1 MNNQYRHIL
10 RPSLAL
16 IAGAL
21 LLALV
26 AASCGKDGVEY
37 RTEAVTRG
45 DIRETVTATGTVNP
59 VTTVQVGTQVSGTI
73 KDIFVDFNSVVRK
86 GQLIAQIDPAFFDT
100 QLAQARANADRARAA
115 LRDAERI
122 MNQNKELYPKHLIAK
137 NDYDA
142 SITAQESA
150 AAQVAQAQAA
160 LKAAETNLSYTKI
173 YSPVDGVVISRN
185 VDVGQT
191 VAASFQTPTLFTIA
205 RDLTKMQINTNVAES
220 DIGRVKAGQVV
231 EFIVDAYPDTS
242 FKGSVRQVRRA
253 PITVQNVVTYD
264 VVVQVP
270 NPGLKLMPGM
280 TANVSIVITTKEG
293 VLRIPNAALRFRP
306 ERPAGQAQQQGKA
319 AAATGEKKAPAGPAV
334 WVLENNK
341 PKRVAVTPGISDGI
355 WTEVLSGELKE
366 EQPVIVEAIKKNKG
380 ASQSGPPRMF

>member
-1 MNNQYRHIL
+1 MNKRNDNIRTS
-10 RPSLAL
+10 PAL
-16 IAGAL
+16 TAGIF

-37 RTEAVTRG
+37 RTEPVTRG

-73 KDIFVDFNSVVRK
+73 KDIFVDFNSLVRK
-86 GQLIAQIDPAFFDT
+86 GQLIAQIDPAFFET
-100 QLAQARANADRARAA
+100 QLAQSRANADRALAA
-115 LRDAERI
+115 LRDAERVL
-122 MNQNKELYPKHLIAK
+122 NQNKALYPKHLIAK

-142 SITAQESA
+142 SVTAQESA
-150 AAQVAQAQAA
+150 AAQVAQALAA

-173 YSPVDGVVISRN
+173 FSPVDGVVISRN

-205 RDLTKMQINTNVAES
+205 QDLTKMQINTNVAES
-220 DIGRVKAGQVV
+220 DIGRVQVGQAV
-231 EFIVDAYPDTS
+231 EFIVDAYPDTN

-270 NPGLKLMPGM
+270 NPGMKLMPGM
-280 TANVSIVITTKEG
+280 TANVAIVITTKDE
-293 VLRIPNAALRFRP
+293 VLRIPNSALRFRP
-306 ERPAGQAQQQGKA
+306 ERSADQAAAKPKA
-319 AAATGEKKAPAGPAV
+319 AAEKKGPAGPSV
-334 WVLENNK
+334 WVQENNK
-341 PKRVAVTPGISDGI
+341 PKRVAVTTGISDGI
-355 WTEVLSGELKE
+355 WTEVVSGELKE
-366 EQPVIVEAIKKNKG
+366 DQQVIVETVKKNKG